1 MGILKK
7 INKKTFQLKK
17 GIKMTENYIEALKEG
32 KELRVECID
41 ELFFLIRDYLNSGIT
56 KMVSAVKLRRGSIA
70 LIRRD
75 KGRLEIDMLGLFP
88 ASSIRTEEQIM
99 QKLEPIKKLTDNFS
113 VKWGEELLCVVTP
126 EYTKCFPRKI

>member
-1 MGILKK
+1 
-7 INKKTFQLKK
+7 
-17 GIKMTENYIEALKEG
+17 MTENYIEALKEG

-75 KGRLEIDMLGLFP
+75 KGILEIDMLGLFP
-88 ASSIRTEEQIM
+88 ASAIRTEEQII
-99 QKLEPIKKLTDNFS
+99 QKLEPIKKLSNNFS
-113 VKWGEELLCVVTP
+113 VKWGEKPLYIVTP
-126 EYTKCFPRKI
+126 KCTKCYPPKI